1 VTFTDERLIADRALE
16 AKDSEAASY
25 PPTAE
30 RFRTA
35 RVRLGLSE
43 HEVAERWGLEAS
55 MYGDLELYDNEV
67 FTCIDLDDVPRLARV
82 LETPVMTL
90 LFGSEPE
97 TPLTPVPYEE
107 VARRITDEA
116 TRRSM
121 DLEQL
126 AETLGWELEPIVRRP
141 DAVGKLPLDGLY
153 DICSAVGLDWVAV
166 LAGAETRA
174 AEQRDAAHET

>member
-1 VTFTDERLIADRALE
+1 VTFTDERLMADRALE

-30 RFRTA
+30 RFRAA

-43 HEVAERWGLEAS
+43 HEVAKRWGLEAS
-55 MYGDLELYDNEV
+55 MYRDLELYDNEV
-67 FTCIDLDDVPRLARV
+67 FTCIDLDDVPKLARV

-97 TPLTPVPYEE
+97 SLLAPVPYEG
-107 VARRITDEA
+107 VARRIAEEA

-126 AETLGWELEPIVRRP
+126 AETIGWELEPIVRRP
-141 DAVGKLPLDGLY
+141 EDVGKLHLDGLY

-166 LAGAETRA
+166 LAGAAMRTAERRNA
-174 AEQRDAAHET
+174 ADTI

>member
-1 VTFTDERLIADRALE
+1 MTFAEERLMADRALE
-16 AKDSEAASY
+16 AEDSDPAAY
-25 PPTAE
+25 PPAAN
-30 RFRTA
+30 RFRAA
-35 RVRLGLSE
+35 RIRLGVSE
-43 HEVAERWGLEAS
+43 QEVAERWGLEAS
-55 MYGDLELYDNEV
+55 MYWDLELYDDEV

-97 TPLTPVPYEE
+97 SPLAPVPYEE
-107 VARRITDEA
+107 VARRITEET

-126 AETLGWELEPIVRRP
+126 AETVGWDLEPIVRQP
-141 DAVGKLPLDGLY
+141 DEVGKLNVEGLY

-166 LAGAETRA
+166 LAEAVMRTADQRNAADTR
-174 AEQRDAAHET
+174 